1 MGRLKFINSVG
12 WKNVYA
18 RSFEKN
24 SNGEVTTCLD
34 DEMAFCFD
42 CKKYDRACFENE
54 LGERTETVHPGSLS
68 LDIDYKYN
76 ENIGR
81 MSTYI
86 CGEKKTGKIDSFIL
100 YDEKNL
106 SHRDDRSKQIHIF
119 VPYHYD
125 GSEPYDL
132 LYFFDAQNLFCK
144 SGKYTKNGDPYGSW
158 QLDQVLDS
166 LYCRY
171 GQKIIVV
178 GIDNADKYRDQELFM
193 ERERFGELTPLAYME
208 PREDYSHGYLDGLSD
223 FMIETLHK
231 YVIKKYN
238 VKTDNIGIGGSSM
251 GGLAAFYCG
260 MRDLG
265 FYKYIISYSPAY
277 GLYGAESYAKLF
289 NALNFA
295 DNMEKLPYIHIY
307 CGGGDDLER
316 LLLPSAKEMRS
327 TLYRSGYD
335 AYKIFESYD
344 KDKAHNEESWRMM
357 LGESL
362 SLLLH
367 LE

>member
-1 MGRLKFINSVG
+1 MGRVKFINSVG
-12 WKNVYA
+12 WEKVYV

-24 SNGEVTTCLD
+24 SNSEALIRLN
-34 DEMAFCFD
+34 DEMTFCFD
-42 CKKYDRACFENE
+42 CTKYDGVCFENE
-54 LGERTETVHPGSLS
+54 FGERSDTVHPGALS
-68 LDIDYKYN
+68 LEIDYKYN

-86 CGEKKTGKIDSFIL
+86 CDENKTGRIDSVVL

-106 SHRDDRSKQIHIF
+106 SHRDDRSKQVHIF

-132 LYFFDAQNLFCK
+132 LYFFDAQNLFCGA
-144 SGKYTKNGDPYGSW
+144 GKNTEKGDPYGSW
-158 QLDQVLDS
+158 QLDRMLDAI
-166 LYCRY
+166 YCGY

-178 GIDNADKYRDQELFM
+178 GIDNADKYRDQELCI
-193 ERERFGELTPLAYME
+193 EREHFGELTSLAYVE

-223 FMIETLHK
+223 FMIETLHQ
-231 YVIKKYN
+231 YVLKKYN

-251 GGLAAFYCG
+251 GGLASFYCG

-277 GLYGAESYAKLF
+277 GLYGAGSYAKLF
-289 NALNFA
+289 DTLNFA
-295 DNMEKLPYIHIY
+295 DNMDKLPNIHIY

-316 LLLPSAKEMRS
+316 LLLPSVKEMRS
-327 TLYRSGYD
+327 TLLKCGYD
-335 AYKIFESYD
+335 AAKIFESYD
-344 KDKAHNEESWRMM
+344 EGKAHNEESWRLM

-362 SLLLH
+362 SLLLR